1 VKTGKSG
8 ALRGVSKIKAVILV
22 LSALGLAGCATEVSN
37 SKPPAAAQSRIVL
50 EPSDDAYRSAMQSL
64 TPAQQKIL
72 KKGLGFTVD
81 TLLSAPTQVE
91 TMTWSRKRPDTP
103 LVVNISDFVRYL
115 DLQPA
120 LGGGTRVN
128 VVTARVL
135 AGLTYEQATFDP
147 VFRIQAEIEP
157 ANSSVTTVT
166 ALGVGPTCSRPGDE
180 FPLASAKLTE
190 SEEIAFMK
198 AFLRTLLKINDQLQ
212 QEG

>member
-1 VKTGKSG
+1 
-8 ALRGVSKIKAVILV
+8 
-22 LSALGLAGCATEVSN
+22 
-37 SKPPAAAQSRIVL
+37 
-50 EPSDDAYRSAMQSL
+50 
-64 TPAQQKIL
+64 
-72 KKGLGFTVD
+72 
-81 TLLSAPTQVE
+81 
-91 TMTWSRKRPDTP
+91 MTWSRKRPDTP